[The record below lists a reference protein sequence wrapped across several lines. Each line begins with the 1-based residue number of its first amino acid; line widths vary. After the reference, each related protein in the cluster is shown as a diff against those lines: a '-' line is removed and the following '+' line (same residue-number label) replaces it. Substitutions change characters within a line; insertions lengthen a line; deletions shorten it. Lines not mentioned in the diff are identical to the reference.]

1 MSNLPI
7 NNFAPMTNTYLPQDR
22 EKPVV
27 DKSRD
32 PMLSKTVTNTVLPDN
47 TVESKDGNITMNR
60 ATFDQLFDILE
71 SIFKAVRLW
80 AGQGG
85 IPKLTLDAGPLPKA
99 IPEADL
105 NAPVLK
111 DTAAKTLPKAD
122 AGAKVTPESDPKAQM
137 LKDIVAQTLPK
148 ADAGAK
154 VTPEADPKAQLLKD
168 IVAQTL
174 PKADAGAKVTPE
186 ADPKAPLLKD
196 TAAKIL
202 PDAAV
207 MPRAMPEA
215 KPHAQVVPGDDLKV
229 SPDVVS
235 VTKKLSGEVPEIK
248 LDAAQQSKQ
257 TSDINLTVQVVNC
270 GLHHPEVNILS
281 HELKLDDQHMVLP
294 KTPDKP
300 KADDQRPSVPNT
312 LDKPKADEP
321 PPLVPNALD
330 KPKTA
335 DKSPVTPNTP
345 DMPML
350 NDQPSGPIPD
360 IRVNPELTAPGP
372 ADDRSGDIFSSRSR
386 NRFDNLWTTNA
397 GRQNRA

>member
-1 MSNLPI
+1 
-7 NNFAPMTNTYLPQDR
+7 
-22 EKPVV
+22 VV
-27 DKSRD
+27 DKALD

-60 ATFDQLFDILE
+60 ASFDQLFDILE

-154 VTPEADPKAQLLKD
+154 VTPEADPKA
-168 IVAQTL
+168 
-174 PKADAGAKVTPE
+174 
-186 ADPKAPLLKD
+186 PLIKD

-215 KPHAQVVPGDDLKV
+215 KPHPQVVPGDDLKV
-229 SPDVVS
+229 SPGVVS

-281 HELKLDDQHMVLP
+281 HELKLGDQRPSVPSTLDEPKADDQRPSVPNTL
-294 KTPDKP
+294 DKP

-372 ADDRSGDIFSSRSR
+372 ADDRSGDIFSNRSR
-386 NRFDNLWTTNA
+386 NRFDNLWSTSA